1 MSNGTALLS
10 DADRAAVVDTVMSNN
25 PDMSPML
32 AGRIVDEAAKFV
44 AAVASATEPLAP
56 SRVVDE
62 GWHAMILNTRIYQR
76 LCNKVGRF
84 VHHVPE
90 RPDPENR
97 DPEALTKTQRQIS
110 SAGFTVDAALWL
122 APGDSSLPVAASC
135 QHRPADPEGTCTGD
149 PDGDGPSGPN

>member
-1 MSNGTALLS
+1 MSNSTALLS
-10 DADRAAVVDTVMSNN
+10 DEDRAAVVDTVMVNN
-25 PDMSPML
+25 PDMAPGL
-32 AGRIVDEAAKFV
+32 AGRIVDEAVKFV

-62 GWHAMILNTRIYQR
+62 GWHSLILHTRVYRR
-76 LCNKVGRF
+76 LCDKVGKF

-97 DPEALTKTQRQIS
+97 DPEALTKTQKQIIT
-110 SAGFTVDAALWL
+110 AGFTVDDALWL
-122 APGDSSLPVAASC
+122 APGDSSIPVAASC
-135 QHRPADPEGTCTGD
+135 QHGPGGPEGTCTGD